1 MGAANNI
8 VSIIDQLQGPNG
20 IIDNLNI
27 LIKKFDEKKIVDYSI
42 NELDKYLAKFQENY
56 SIISSYYE
64 SFIAAYIDTNN
75 ENEKQTIKLFLDYC
89 LLFLNRI
96 QNKYS
101 NPILYRINQ
110 INNQNSIKKANISIT
125 WGKISVFIGVIA
137 TAISVYF
144 SVKPNDKI
152 ILISNEIQE
161 QTLKLNNLQKEFT
174 SIDSLL
180 RFDNMIPPKIN
191 KDSLVKK
198 IQHNP

>member
-1 MGAANNI
+1 MNKVNDLSSKI
-8 VSIIDQLQGPNG
+8 EQLQGTNG
-20 IIDNLNI
+20 IIDNLNVF
-27 LIKKFDEKKIVDYSI
+27 IKNFEEKKIVEYSI
-42 NELDKYLAKFQENY
+42 IELDEYLAKFQENY
-56 SIISSYYE
+56 SLISSYYD
-64 SFIAAYIDTNN
+64 SFIAVYIDTKD
-75 ENEKQTIKLFLDYC
+75 ENKKQTTKLFLDYC

-137 TAISVYF
+137 TVISVYF

-152 ILISNEIQE
+152 ILISNEMQE
-161 QTLKLNNLQKEFT
+161 QTLKLNNLQKKYT

-180 RFDNMIPPKIN
+180 RFDNIILPTIN
-191 KDSLVKK
+191 KDSLEKK
-198 IQHNP
+198 